1 MIRYIPL
8 LCALLFPTIMVA
20 QNDSM
25 YHNMAQLAIEKLNV
39 YQSSSSFSRES
50 KIDDYYDLFENNQ
63 VQVVNDVLHLNEAN
77 SSISLKE
84 YIKIIRRNYKRL
96 NVSISIN
103 EIGEIDFSNDPDN
116 FFVLLLE
123 FLSIEFFL
131 NNTCKY

>member
-77 SSISLKE
+77 SS
-84 YIKIIRRNYKRL
+84 
-96 NVSISIN
+96 
-103 EIGEIDFSNDPDN
+103 
-116 FFVLLLE
+116 
-123 FLSIEFFL
+123 
-131 NNTCKY
+131 